1 MHIAIVLDARCPQC
15 SKKAE
20 VDDDM
25 STVKCKHCGFSSS
38 YDEYIETMKGKALN
52 LSDEYQMNLDKN
64 PL

>member
-1 MHIAIVLDARCPQC
+1 MRMANVLEARCPQC

-25 STVKCKHCGFSSS
+25 STVNCKHCGFSSS
-38 YDEYIETMKGKALN
+38 YDDYIETMKGKALN

-64 PL
+64 PI